1 MEDAFDYIESY
12 IVDSGI
18 DFNVFQFSQRPV
30 FVTFVRLVTACFVS
44 IGDKSMNFNQR
55 TKMED
60 VWKKLNSQ
68 FENLSLNI
76 RIHRND
82 LKLMCQNEISTNKVI
97 KAFAYLLKNRL
108 SLILN
113 SLKELKP
120 LRQNDIIDTK

>member
-1 MEDAFDYIESY
+1 MATYIPSSINRTPARLNRTIMKNATPNPSRSLVKFNRTTIATPSLSRDESQTLLNFSLEDAFDYIESY

-18 DFNVFQFSQRPV
+18 DFNVYQFSQRPV

-68 FENLSLNI
+68 
-76 RIHRND
+76 
-82 LKLMCQNEISTNKVI
+82 
-97 KAFAYLLKNRL
+97 
-108 SLILN
+108 
-113 SLKELKP
+113 
-120 LRQNDIIDTK
+120 